1 MANTNE
7 NTDSVL
13 VVTRATYESRKA
25 QGEILNDVIYIVME
39 PSTNDSKFLSFYLG
53 LARATDVINLND
65 VVSQTDNSTIQ
76 VPSTLPIK
84 DKLYTVIDTE
94 NNVIRIYS
102 CDNQYNTI
110 PLCGLPIWED

>member
-1 MANTNE
+1 MLVG
-7 NTDSVL
+7 SVDYKYSNSITG
-13 VVTRATYESRKA
+13 VDGS
-25 QGEILNDVIYIVME
+25 I
-39 PSTNDSKFLSFYLG
+39 
-53 LARATDVINLND
+53 ND